1 MSSPINRHKRLI
13 NDNFSNSR
21 KIDDNNNRQSMLR
34 TKLKSSMERK
44 IEKIFN
50 EAKKLGIKNN
60 DFYFSMME
68 IITVIELRN
77 RE

>member
-1 MSSPINRHKRLI
+1 
-13 NDNFSNSR
+13 
-21 KIDDNNNRQSMLR
+21 MLR
-34 TKLKSSMERK
+34 IKLKSSMERK

-77 RE
+77 RERYLENKAIT

>member
-1 MSSPINRHKRLI
+1 
-13 NDNFSNSR
+13 
-21 KIDDNNNRQSMLR
+21 MLR
-34 TKLKSSMERK
+34 IKLKSSMERK